1 MKRLMILLVILGLVA
16 SAGVAVAAN
25 TVVISG
31 KTIEITPDG
40 STDWDSKVAYPR
52 GLSIDSI
59 VLCSSATSDKIS
71 LRNGSATDAHIF
83 PYIADATGG
92 GLIQYYG
99 NVSYQP
105 YLKASECTFNTA
117 ANARIIIQLR

>member
-1 MKRLMILLVILGLVA
+1 MKRLIIMLVIMGLVA
-16 SAGVAVAAN
+16 IAGVAAAAN

-40 STDWDSKVAYPR
+40 STDWNSKTAFPN
-52 GLSIDSI
+52 GLSIESI
-59 VLCSSATSDKIS
+59 VLCSSAANDKIS
-71 LRNGSATDAHIF
+71 LRNGSATEAHIF

-99 NVSYQP
+99 KVSYLP
-105 YLKASECTFNTA
+105 FLKASECTFNTA
-117 ANARIIIQLR
+117 ANARIISQLR